1 MPTPTVNFDFDRTL
15 RSAQPRHLSRT
26 SDGDTPVIEQPIRMV
41 SCDTP
46 EKAGYAGKPETS
58 QPKLDQ
64 CRERLENGYYDELPQ
79 PLRRYLIRKLTT
91 DAARKHIEAGQGASE
106 VFDQLLETRL
116 TRPNGTK
123 RKVAVIPTGQL
134 IDTYGRLLAYLA
146 PWFAGSRA
154 DPLPPRGDPARRT
167 FNLDMIE
174 NGWAAFFPIYPSL
187 PGNDDFNL
195 TILAAET
202 AWDNRRGAWEIYGR
216 RLLLAYEF
224 RMCIKLGTA
233 KTAAAGIKEAFQRL
247 CVDLRTLRVVGKFG
261 FYRVPPPYRLWVWE
275 ADIEQATRDL
285 GLIHVHG

>member
-1 MPTPTVNFDFDRTL
+1 MSTPIVNFDFYRTL
-15 RSAQPRHLSRT
+15 RSAQPRLLSRT

-64 CRERLENGYYDELPQ
+64 CRERLENGYYAVLPP
-79 PLRRYLIRKLTT
+79 PLRRYLIRKLTP
-91 DAARKHIEAGQGASE
+91 DAARKHIEAGQRATE

-116 TRPNGTK
+116 TRPDGTK

-146 PWFAGSRA
+146 PWFAGTRS

-187 PGNDDFNL
+187 PGNDDFNQA
-195 TILAAET
+195 IAAAET
-202 AWDNRRGAWEIYGR
+202 VWRQRLGAWREYGR

-233 KTAAAGIKEAFQRL
+233 KTAAAGIEKAFERL
-247 CVDLRTLRVVGKFG
+247 CVDLRTMRVVGKFG

-285 GLIHVHG
+285 GLG